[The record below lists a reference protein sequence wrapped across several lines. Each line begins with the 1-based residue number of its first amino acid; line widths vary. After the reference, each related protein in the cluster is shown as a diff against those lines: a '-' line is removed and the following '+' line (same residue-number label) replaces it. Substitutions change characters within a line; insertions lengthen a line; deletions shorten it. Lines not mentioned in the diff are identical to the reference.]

1 MYQPVERV
9 DFVRIII
16 QTKQLQV
23 LIFFINPGNVN
34 TGKILEDAKKSLL
47 GV

>member
-16 QTKQLQV
+16 QTKQLQILV
-23 LIFFINPGNVN
+23 FLINPGNVN
-34 TGKILEDAKKSLL
+34 TEKILEDAKKSLL
-47 GV
+47 DV